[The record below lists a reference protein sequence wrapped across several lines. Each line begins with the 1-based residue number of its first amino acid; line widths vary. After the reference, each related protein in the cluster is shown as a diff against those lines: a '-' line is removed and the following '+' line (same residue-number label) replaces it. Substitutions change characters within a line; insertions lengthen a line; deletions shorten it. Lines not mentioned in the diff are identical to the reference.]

1 MKNKAILTNSTDVDV
16 YTCISSKKTKIT
28 PPKLKR
34 EAEISGNLLVLNIIW
49 ILNDFGYKICGKT
62 SIFNHEKHPKLL
74 VALKK

>member
-16 YTCISSKKTKIT
+16 YTCISPKKSKIT
-28 PPKLKR
+28 PPKQKR